1 LEQRLNN
8 KYLLIGGN
16 GVIGHFLAR
25 QLVHAGHR
33 PVIMSRRGDTALL
46 VDIAQHCV
54 HVQGDISDAQ
64 SVNDIVRDHQVT
76 HIAHLG
82 AVLPSVSEAEPAVGV
97 RLNVEGTA
105 NVLEAAKR
113 NGVKRVVMASSKA
126 AYGPARG
133 EHAAP
138 RYMPV
143 PETLHPEPNTVYG
156 ITKYTS
162 EMLGNWY
169 ASTHGIEFAALRFGA
184 TIGPGKIERHGGTF
198 SRYNVIIEHGIAGI
212 PVEIKKDADAL
223 CDALYN
229 DDAARG
235 ILLALSATKLNHS
248 VYNIATGTGFSLRDL
263 ATAVQLQFPQAKFLI
278 TPDAPGTQ
286 RGGGNVIL
294 DASRARNDF
303 GFEAK
308 PDVGHIIEAYIATMR
323 LLGLKTQ
330 D

>member
-1 LEQRLNN
+1 MNN
-8 KYLLIGGN
+8 YLLIGGN

-25 QLVHAGHR
+25 QLVLSGHR

-46 VDIAQHCV
+46 ADVAQQCV
-54 HVQGDISDAQ
+54 HVCGDMSDSKAVGDI
-64 SVNDIVRDHQVT
+64 VGKHQIT

-82 AVLPSVSEAEPAVGV
+82 AVLPSVSEVDPALAV
-97 RLNVEGTA
+97 RLNIEGTA
-105 NVLEAAKR
+105 NVLEAARR
-113 NGVKRVVMASSKA
+113 NGVQRVVMASSKA

-133 EHAAP
+133 AHAAP

-143 PETLHPEPNTVYG
+143 PETLQPEPNTVYG
-156 ITKYTS
+156 ITKYSS

-169 ASTHGIEFAALRFGA
+169 ASTYGTEFAALRFGA

-198 SRYNVIIEHGIAGI
+198 SRYSVIIEHGVAGI

-235 ILLALSATKLNHS
+235 ILLALTTPTLAHS

-263 ATAVQLQFPQAKFLI
+263 AKAVQRRFPQAHFSI
-278 TPDAPGTQ
+278 TPDAVGVKP
-286 RGGGNVIL
+286 GGGNVIL
-294 DASRARNDF
+294 DASRARADL
-303 GFEAK
+303 GFQAN
-308 PDVGHIIEAYIATMR
+308 PDVDHIVNAYLETMA
-323 LLGLKTQ
+323 LLGLGAQ
-330 D
+330 R

>member
-1 LEQRLNN
+1 MNY

-25 QLVHAGHR
+25 QLVQAGNR

-46 VDIAQHCV
+46 ADISQQCV
-54 HVQGDISDAQ
+54 HVHGDISEAQ
-64 SVNDIVRDHQVT
+64 SVNDIVRDHGIT

-82 AVLPSVSEAEPAVGV
+82 AVLPSVSEVDPAIAV

-138 RYMPV
+138 SYLPV
-143 PETLHPEPNTVYG
+143 PETLQPEPNTVYG
-156 ITKYTS
+156 ITKYSS
-162 EMLGNWY
+162 EMLGDWY
-169 ASTHGIEFAALRFGA
+169 AITHGIEFAALRFGA

-198 SRYNVIIEHGIAGI
+198 SRYSVIIEHGIAGI
-212 PVEIKKDADAL
+212 PVEITKDADAL

-229 DDAARG
+229 GDVARG
-235 ILLALSATKLNHS
+235 IMLTLSAPKLGYS
-248 VYNIATGTGFSLRDL
+248 LYNIATGTGFSLRQL
-263 ATAVQLQFPQAKFLI
+263 AMAVQRRFPQARFSI
-278 TPDAPGTQ
+278 TPDAPGAKP
-286 RGGGNVIL
+286 GGGNVIL
-294 DASRARNDF
+294 DASRAHVDL
-303 GFEAK
+303 GFEAN
-308 PDVGHIIEAYIATMR
+308 PDVDHIVEAYVETMQ
-323 LLGLKTQ
+323 LLGLKTVGGRG
-330 D
+330 

>member
-1 LEQRLNN
+1 MN

-25 QLVHAGHR
+25 QLVRAGHR

-46 VDIAQHCV
+46 ADIEQQCD
-54 HVQGDISDAQ
+54 HVRGDMADAQ
-64 SVNDIVRDHQVT
+64 SVNDLVREHQIT

-82 AVLPSVSEAEPAVGV
+82 AVLPSVSEVEPAVGI

-105 NVLEAAKR
+105 HVLDAAKR

-138 RYMPV
+138 RYLPV
-143 PETLHPEPNTVYG
+143 AETMLPEPNTVYG
-156 ITKYTS
+156 ITKYAS

-169 ASTHGIEFAALRFGA
+169 ARTHGIEFAALRFGA

-198 SRYNVIIEHGIAGI
+198 SRYSVIIEHGMAGI
-212 PVEIKKDADAL
+212 PVEISKDADAL

-235 ILLALSATKLNHS
+235 ILLALSAPRLSHT
-248 VYNIATGTGFSLRDL
+248 VYNIASGTGFSLRDL
-263 ATAVQLQFPQAKFLI
+263 ANAVQRRYPQAVFSI

-286 RGGGNVIL
+286 PGGGNVIL
-294 DASRARNDF
+294 DASRARADL
-303 GFEAK
+303 GFEAN
-308 PDVGHIIEAYIATMR
+308 PDVDHIVEAYVQTMQ
-323 LLGLKTQ
+323 LLGLKAGG
-330 D
+330 

>member
-1 LEQRLNN
+1 MN

-25 QLVHAGHR
+25 QLVHTGHR

-46 VDIAQHCV
+46 ADVAQQCV
-54 HVQGDISDAQ
+54 HVCGDMSDAQ
-64 SVNDIVRDHQVT
+64 VVDDIVRTHQIT

-82 AVLPSVSEAEPAVGV
+82 AVLPSVSEVDPALAI

-105 NVLEAAKR
+105 NVLEAARR

-143 PETLHPEPNTVYG
+143 PETLQPEPNTVYG
-156 ITKYTS
+156 ITKYSS

-169 ASTHGIEFAALRFGA
+169 ANTHGIEFAALRFGA

-198 SRYNVIIEHGIAGI
+198 SRYSVIIEHGMVGI

-235 ILLALSATKLNHS
+235 ILLALSTPRLGYAI
-248 VYNIATGTGFSLRDL
+248 YNIATGTGFSLRDL
-263 ATAVQLQFPQAKFLI
+263 AKAVQRRFPQAIFSI
-278 TPDAPGTQ
+278 TPDAPGVKP
-286 RGGGNVIL
+286 GGGNVVL
-294 DASRARNDF
+294 DASRARTDL
-303 GFEAK
+303 GFEAN
-308 PDVGHIIEAYIATMR
+308 PDVNHIVNAYVETMAS
-323 LLGLKTQ
+323 LELGAQ
-330 D
+330 G